1 MFLTVMRYLLV
12 APDKSSQFPVDIPN
26 EIIAKSKTK
35 SPKNPRIKTPTKK
48 VKRNSSKSK
57 QPLVKKRKQSAKVLA
72 K

>member
-1 MFLTVMRYLLV
+1 MRYLLV

-35 SPKNPRIKTPTKK
+35 SQKNPKLKAPKKK
-48 VKRNSSKSK
+48 VKRNPPKSK
-57 QPLVKKRKQSAKVLA
+57 QTLLKKRKQSAKVLA